1 MNVTLQ
7 SHRLFRVGVGL
18 MLAAVLL
25 GLAIPQFASPRVA
38 LSAHLIGLLQ
48 GMLLVVIGLLWPRLT
63 LPAARRS
70 LTCGLVLYQALAAFG
85 ANVLAAAWAAGGSI
99 IPMAAGAAQG
109 SSMQEAI
116 VVVGLRTSGISL
128 IVALVLMLT
137 GLSGRPSAASTS

>member
-1 MNVTLQ
+1 MDVTLQ
-7 SHRLFRVGVGL
+7 SHRLCRVGVGL

-63 LPAARRS
+63 LPPARRS
-70 LTCGLVLYQALAAFG
+70 LAGGLMLYQALAAFG

-99 IPMAAGAAQG
+99 IPMAAGATQG
-109 SSMQEAI
+109 SSVQETL
-116 VVVGLRTSGISL
+116 VVLGLRTSGASL
-128 IVALVLMLT
+128 IVALALMLA
-137 GLSGRPSAASTS
+137 GLGHPAEQG